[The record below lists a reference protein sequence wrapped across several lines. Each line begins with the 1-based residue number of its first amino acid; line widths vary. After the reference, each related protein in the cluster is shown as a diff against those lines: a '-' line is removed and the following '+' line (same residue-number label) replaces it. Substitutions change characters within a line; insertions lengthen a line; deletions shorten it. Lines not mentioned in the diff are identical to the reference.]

1 MKLVLLLFISCLA
14 LHNGKGAPSTAVYK
28 FVKCNPEGGEANCV
42 IQQTPKMAWSPD
54 LPAKL
59 PASAAQYLEA
69 EPVEDDSP
77 LMEDYAEVDEK
88 EDQMIGQEGESPFV
102 YPEEEGSG
110 YEGSAVEDLYMADN
124 ASPAASET
132 GSGDYWTEPEAELY
146 KDGRIDAMRK
156 LFPSRSLADE
166 AKPAEKDLKE
176 DHLLQL

>member
-1 MKLVLLLFISCLA
+1 IRGLLRSIYSTQIDIFLSV
-14 LHNGKGAPSTAVYK
+14 GAPSTAVYK

-59 PASAAQYLEA
+59 PASAAQ
-69 EPVEDDSP
+69 
-77 LMEDYAEVDEK
+77 
-88 EDQMIGQEGESPFV
+88 
-102 YPEEEGSG
+102 
-110 YEGSAVEDLYMADN
+110 
-124 ASPAASET
+124 
-132 GSGDYWTEPEAELY
+132 
-146 KDGRIDAMRK
+146 K